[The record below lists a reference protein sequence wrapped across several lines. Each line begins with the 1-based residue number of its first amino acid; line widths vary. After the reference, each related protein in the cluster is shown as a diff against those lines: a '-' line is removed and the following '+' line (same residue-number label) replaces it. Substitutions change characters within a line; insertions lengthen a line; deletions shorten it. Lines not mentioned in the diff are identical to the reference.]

1 MVSYLEK
8 YKPKLHFLHQY
19 LLKPIEGILKCSTDG
34 ASRGNPGRITYW
46 FNIRNSIGDLIYAQR
61 EEIQEG
67 TYLAAQA
74 ILIREA
80 LAHCITKGN
89 AQAHLETNSQ
99 VLIKFLTR
107 VWKVHWNLAV
117 IIDDIWGF
125 SQDCQVWIQH
135 LNREGNTFADY

>member
-1 MVSYLEK
+1 M
-8 YKPKLHFLHQY
+8 
-19 LLKPIEGILKCSTDG
+19 C
-34 ASRGNPGRITYW
+34 
-46 FNIRNSIGDLIYAQR
+46 
-61 EEIQEG
+61 
-67 TYLAAQA
+67 
-74 ILIREA
+74 
-80 LAHCITKGN
+80 
-89 AQAHLETNSQ
+89 LETNSQ